1 VPLGKNGK
9 PFRILIE
16 YVAHGYGW
24 LHAGNIASR
33 QG

>member
-9 PFRILIE
+9 PLRILIE
-16 YVAHGYGW
+16 DIAHGYDR